1 MAPKQSVHN
10 AKRPR
15 APNDASGES
24 ASGGTQGQ
32 PNQHPQEPVTPVSR
46 RQLLFAVALIVLAL
60 VGLYLLVPKI
70 AGLHQ
75 TWGKLAHGDPWWL
88 CGAAGVELL
97 SIAGYAVLFRTIF
110 GRGVPRLTWG
120 VSMEIPLAGIAA
132 IRLLATAGAGAVAV
146 TVWALDRA
154 GLDAQVIACRIVAN
168 LIVQYAVYLGAVI
181 VFGIAL
187 GSGLLPGPGPVELTL
202 LPALVSLV
210 IALLVLSAVLVPDD
224 VDRRLRQISSG
235 PRWWRRLVERIAAAP
250 AALGS
255 GARTAVDLA
264 RERRLGLLG
273 APAYWGFD
281 IAALGF
287 SFRAFGGHPA
297 LAVLVLGYFL
307 GTLGGLLPIPGGIG
321 GVEGA
326 MIGAFVAFGIAGGE
340 AIVAVLAYRAI
351 SFWLPT
357 LPGIGGYLA
366 LRRTVRRWDSADE
379 RQRTG
384 RRRWR
389 RRPAAE

>member
-1 MAPKQSVHN
+1 MPTKPSTHN
-10 AKRPR
+10 AKPPKVPTDARHGTGSGDGAQRRRNRRPEG
-15 APNDASGES
+15 PG
-24 ASGGTQGQ
+24 
-32 PNQHPQEPVTPVSR
+32 TPVSR
-46 RQLLFAVALIVLAL
+46 RRLLLAVALIVFAL

-75 TWGKLAHGDPWWL
+75 TWGKLEHGDPLWL

-132 IRLLATAGAGAVAV
+132 IRLLAAAGAGAVAV
-146 TVWALDRA
+146 TVWALGHA
-154 GLDAQVIACRIVAN
+154 GLDAQVIACRMVAS

-187 GSGLLPGPGPVELTL
+187 GSGLLPGQGPVELTL
-202 LPALVSLV
+202 LPALASLA
-210 IALLVLSAVLVPDD
+210 IAALVLSAVLVPDD

-235 PRWWRRLVERIAAAP
+235 PRWWRRLVERLAAAP

-255 GARTAVDLA
+255 GARTAVDLV

-273 APAYWGFD
+273 AVAYWGFD
-281 IAALGF
+281 IAALGC
-287 SFRAFGGHPA
+287 SFRAFGGHPE

-366 LRRTVRRWDSADE
+366 LRRTVRRWDAAGE
-379 RQRTG
+379 APPTG
-384 RRRWR
+384 
-389 RRPAAE
+389 AG

>member
-1 MAPKQSVHN
+1 MPTKPSTDN
-10 AKRPR
+10 PERPR
-15 APNDASGES
+15 AANDARRETASGEG
-24 ASGGTQGQ
+24 AQRRR
-32 PNQHPQEPVTPVSR
+32 NQRPEGPGTPVSR
-46 RQLLFAVALIVLAL
+46 RRLLLAVALIVFAL

-75 TWGKLAHGDPWWL
+75 TWGKLEHGDPLWL

-132 IRLLATAGAGAVAV
+132 IRLLAAAGAGAVAV
-146 TVWALDRA
+146 TVWALGRA
-154 GLDAQVIACRIVAN
+154 GLDAHVIACRMVAS

-187 GSGLLPGPGPVELTL
+187 GSGLLPGQGPVELTL
-202 LPALVSLV
+202 LPALVSV
-210 IALLVLSAVLVPDD
+210 AIAALVLSAVLVPDD

-235 PRWWRRLVERIAAAP
+235 PRWWRRLVERLAAAP

-255 GARTAVDLA
+255 GARTAVDLV

-273 APAYWGFD
+273 ALAYWGFD
-281 IAALGF
+281 IAALAC
-287 SFRAFGGHPA
+287 SFRAFGGHPD

-357 LPGIGGYLA
+357 LPGIAGYFA
-366 LRRTVRRWDSADE
+366 LRRTVRRWDAAGE
-379 RQRTG
+379 RPPTG
-384 RRRWR
+384 
-389 RRPAAE
+389 AG

>member
-1 MAPKQSVHN
+1 MATKQSTHN
-10 AKRPR
+10 AERPR
-15 APNDASGES
+15 APNDPPEEKGSGDG
-24 ASGGTQGQ
+24 AQRH
-32 PNQHPQEPVTPVSR
+32 PNQRPEGPGTPVSR
-46 RQLLFAVALIVLAL
+46 RRLLLAGALIVFAL

-75 TWGKLAHGDPWWL
+75 TWGKLAHGDPLWL

-132 IRLLATAGAGAVAV
+132 IRLLAAGGAGAVAV
-146 TVWALDRA
+146 TVWALGRA
-154 GLDAQVIACRIVAN
+154 GLDVQVIACRMVAS

-187 GSGLLPGPGPVELTL
+187 GSGLLPGHGPVELTL

-210 IALLVLSAVLVPDD
+210 IAALVLSAVLVPGD

-235 PRWWRRLVERIAAAP
+235 PRWWRRLIERLAAAP

-255 GARTAVDLA
+255 GARTAVALV

-281 IAALGF
+281 IAALDF
-287 SFRAFGGHPA
+287 SFHAFGGHPA

-357 LPGIGGYLA
+357 LPGIGGYFA
-366 LRRTVRRWDSADE
+366 LRHTVKRWDAAGAARE
-379 RQRTG
+379 RG
-384 RRRWR
+384 S
-389 RRPAAE
+389 PAPE

>member
-1 MAPKQSVHN
+1 MPTKQGGHN

-15 APNDASGES
+15 APNDALSATPSGDGAQRRQNAPPEEP
-24 ASGGTQGQ
+24 ASSI
-32 PNQHPQEPVTPVSR
+32 SR

-70 AGLHQ
+70 AGLKQ

-88 CGAAGVELL
+88 CGAVGVELL

-120 VSMEIPLAGIAA
+120 VSIEIPLAGIAA
-132 IRLLATAGAGAVAV
+132 IRLLAAGGAGAVAV
-146 TVWALDRA
+146 TVWALDHA
-154 GLDAQVIACRIVAN
+154 GLDSQVIACRMVAN
-168 LIVQYAVYLGAVI
+168 LILQYAVYLGAVI

-187 GSGLLPGPGPVELTL
+187 GSGLLAGQRPVELTL
-202 LPALVSLV
+202 LPALVSLL
-210 IALLVLSAVLVPDD
+210 IAALVLSAVLVPDD

-235 PRWWRRLVERIAAAP
+235 PRWWRRLIERLAAAP

-255 GARTAVDLA
+255 GARTAVDLV
-264 RERRLGLLG
+264 RQRRLGSLG

-281 IAALGF
+281 IAALDC
-287 SFRAFGGHPA
+287 SFHAFGGHPA

-357 LPGIGGYLA
+357 LPGIGGYFA
-366 LRRTVRRWDSADE
+366 LRRTVRQWD
-379 RQRTG
+379 
-384 RRRWR
+384 
-389 RRPAAE
+389 AAAKRAAG